1 MNLVN
6 IINQLILT
14 NNSYSMGQDESKST
28 TFFRFEDLR
37 VYSKAIGF
45 VTLLTEASS
54 LATNDIESH
63 FYKRFLEEA
72 TLIAFNIAEG
82 SSKNKSSFVNQLKS
96 AKTNIRK
103 CVVFTTIGRQNDF
116 INNEKEEEI
125 RKQLMELTK
134 MIGALIISLQ
144 KNNNNYH
151 HEINDIHESQDG
163 IDDFEENII
172 W

>member
-1 MNLVN
+1 MTPEDNK
-6 IINQLILT
+6 T
-14 NNSYSMGQDESKST
+14 T

-45 VTLLTEASS
+45 VSLLTETST
-54 LATNDIESH
+54 LATNEIDNH

-72 TLIAFNIAEG
+72 TLLAFNIAEG
-82 SSKNKSSFVNQLKS
+82 SSKNKPAFIAQLKA

-103 CVVFTTIGRQNDF
+103 CVVFCAIGRQNNF
-116 INNEKEEEI
+116 LSEEREDMI
-125 RKQLMELTK
+125 RTQLMELTK

-144 KNNNNYH
+144 RSVNIEHYEHHYH
-151 HEINDIHESQDG
+151 ENQDG
-163 IDDFEENII
+163 ATFEEEMI

>member
-1 MNLVN
+1 MTPEDN
-6 IINQLILT
+6 
-14 NNSYSMGQDESKST
+14 KST

-45 VTLLTEASS
+45 ISLLTETSA
-54 LATNDIESH
+54 LATNEIENH

-72 TLIAFNIAEG
+72 TLLAFNIAEG
-82 SSKNKSSFVNQLKS
+82 SSKNKPSFIAQLKA

-103 CVVFTTIGRQNDF
+103 CVVFCAIGRQNAFLSED
-116 INNEKEEEI
+116 KEDQI
-125 RKQLMELTK
+125 RTQLMELTK

-144 KNNNNYH
+144 RSVNIDHYEH
-151 HEINDIHESQDG
+151 HLHEHEN
-163 IDDFEENII
+163 IDPNSASFEEEMI

>member
-1 MNLVN
+1 MVQEDN
-6 IINQLILT
+6 
-14 NNSYSMGQDESKST
+14 KPA

-45 VTLLTEASS
+45 VTLLTKESS
-54 LATNDIESH
+54 LATNEIENH

-82 SSKNKSSFVNQLKS
+82 SSKNKTSFITQLKA

-116 INNEKEEEI
+116 INDEKEEEI

-144 KNNNNYH
+144 RNNNNYH
-151 HEINDIHESQDG
+151 HEINEIHESQDG
-163 IDDFEENII
+163 IDDFEDNII

>member
-1 MNLVN
+1 MTPED
-6 IINQLILT
+6 I
-14 NNSYSMGQDESKST
+14 KST

-45 VTLLTEASS
+45 VSLLTETST
-54 LATNDIESH
+54 LATNEIEYH

-72 TLIAFNIAEG
+72 TLLAFNIAEG
-82 SSKNKSSFVNQLKS
+82 SSKNKPSFIAQLKA

-103 CVVFTTIGRQNDF
+103 CVVFCAIGRQNDF
-116 INNEKEEEI
+116 LTEEKEEMI
-125 RKQLMELTK
+125 RTQLMELTK

-144 KNNNNYH
+144 RSVNIEHYEH
-151 HEINDIHESQDG
+151 HYHEIHDLENRDHSAS
-163 IDDFEENII
+163 FEEEMI

>member
-1 MNLVN
+1 MTPQEENK
-6 IINQLILT
+6 T
-14 NNSYSMGQDESKST
+14 T

-37 VYSKAIGF
+37 VYNKAINF
-45 VTLLTEASS
+45 VTLLTKTST
-54 LATNDIESH
+54 LATNEIENH

-82 SSKNKSSFVNQLKS
+82 SSKNKPSFISQLKS

-103 CVVFTTIGRQNDF
+103 CVVFCTIGNQNEF
-116 INNEKEEEI
+116 LTAENEEEI
-125 RKQLMELTK
+125 RTQLMELTK

-144 KNNNNYH
+144 KTVNSGYQHDHFVHEGHEIQDSHDVH
-151 HEINDIHESQDG
+151 HEEFDSEM
-163 IDDFEENII
+163 I